1 MARLVNRTIVWKVM
15 ILILTFN
22 ASSIFAQETDF
33 SVSEYKGH
41 LKFLSDDKLQ
51 GRAPG
56 TLGGDIAAMYI
67 SSQFE
72 RCGLK
77 PVSAEQGYFQQV
89 PIKCVTTDYSSAK
102 FTISGNGFEE
112 TIRPYDEILMIS
124 REDKELVSYTGELV
138 FVGHGAIA
146 PEYGWDDYKGI
157 DVKGKIVVC
166 LDNHPEF
173 QSPGYKP
180 GNTTYYGHW
189 EYKPKIAFDK
199 GAIGILVIV
208 EDNAIFP
215 WPLWQ
220 WFLSSASYGQNA
232 FIASIP
238 VISYIS
244 ENAFDSVLKHSGLS
258 VKALAEKAADKNF
271 APFRMQLNLRTS
283 FSQSSKQFESPN
295 VVGIVP
301 GTKKPDEAVIIM
313 AHYDHLGV
321 GKSVN
326 HDSIYNGTI
335 DNASGTAALLNLAS
349 YFSEHPTNRSIIFLA
364 TTAEEMRFQGVE
376 YYLVNP
382 VIQNEKII
390 CGLNMDM
397 LNFLG
402 RRDSIELSPVF
413 YTDAKE
419 TIRKISRKM
428 NLDLILSDFDN
439 EFLNFRRDSWAF
451 ALYDVVTFNIANIPI
466 KGSFPSITTNELE
479 NIIKA
484 GGQNYHTP
492 FDEIKPW
499 FRYEG
504 ILQELELAKEVGI
517 YYANEGVKPKFN
529 KENPF
534 APAKLLWNKKP
545 E

>member
-1 MARLVNRTIVWKVM
+1 
-15 ILILTFN
+15 
-22 ASSIFAQETDF
+22 
-33 SVSEYKGH
+33 
-41 LKFLSDDKLQ
+41 
-51 GRAPG
+51 
-56 TLGGDIAAMYI
+56 
-67 SSQFE
+67 
-72 RCGLK
+72 
-77 PVSAEQGYFQQV
+77 
-89 PIKCVTTDYSSAK
+89 
-102 FTISGNGFEE
+102 
-112 TIRPYDEILMIS
+112 MIS

-199 GAIGILVIV
+199 GATGILIIV

-215 WPLWQ
+215 WPLLQ
-220 WFLSSASYGQNA
+220 RDYSSASYGQNA
-232 FIASIP
+232 FIAPIP

-244 ENAFDSVLKHSGLS
+244 ENAFDKVLKHSGSS
-258 VKALAEKAADKNF
+258 VKALAEKAANINF
-271 APFRMQLNLRTS
+271 EPFRMHLNLRTGFIQNS
-283 FSQSSKQFESPN
+283 DQFESPN

-313 AHYDHLGV
+313 AHYDHLGI

-349 YFSEHPTNRSIIFLA
+349 YFSEHPTYRSIIFLA
-364 TTAEEMRFQGVE
+364 TTSEEMGFQGVE
-376 YYLVNP
+376 YYLVNS
-382 VIQNEKII
+382 VIPNEKII

-413 YTDAKE
+413 YTDATE

-439 EFLNFRRDSWAF
+439 EFINFRLDSWAF
-451 ALYDVVTFNIANIPI
+451 ALYDVVTFNIVNIPI
-466 KGSFPSITTNELE
+466 KGSYPSITTNELE
-479 NIIKA
+479 NIIKE
-484 GGQNYHTP
+484 GGLNYHTP

-499 FRYEG
+499 FKYDG
-504 ILQELELAKEVGI
+504 ILQELELARNIGEH
-517 YYANEGVKPKFN
+517 YANDGIKPKFN
-529 KENPF
+529 KGNPF
-534 APAKLLWNKKP
+534 EPAKKLWIKK
-545 E
+545 